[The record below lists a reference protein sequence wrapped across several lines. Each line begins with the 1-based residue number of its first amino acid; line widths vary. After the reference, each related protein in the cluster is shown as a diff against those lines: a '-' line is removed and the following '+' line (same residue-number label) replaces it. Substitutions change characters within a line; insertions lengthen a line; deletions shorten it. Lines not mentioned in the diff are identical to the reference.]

1 MEEYTPEEV
10 EKYTTEVKDICS
22 KYKSYGMIFK
32 KKSYLKDF
40 VEWKTSTH
48 LSDPFYTFRTKLY
61 WIVHDL
67 TDFPRCKNPEC
78 NKPLE
83 WKNIDSVPRGYCD
96 YCCNSCAMKSEETK
110 KTMRDNFKKAHGVN
124 CWGQLPEAKEHLRQI
139 WRNKTK
145 EEIDERT
152 RKSKA
157 TLKEKYGNE
166 NYNNIEL
173 TQKHDR
179 MNHGGK
185 LACQTKEGK
194 AKRKATCRRKWNVDY
209 PTQRPEFKDML
220 NETWSKKTEEE
231 IRQTVESRERTCL
244 EKIGVKNPM
253 QSKDILNRA
262 METQM
267 DRYNGIGFASKETNE
282 KIRCAFQQTYGTS
295 DPGNRPEAIEA
306 RKLKWEQKS
315 EQEKKELVNKCQET
329 NRRNHGGILYQ
340 QTHVCHVRRR
350 KRYWHDG
357 MWFDS
362 KWEIKVYDYCK
373 NINIACEYQPNI
385 SFTYECCERK
395 WIYQPDFLINGKIY
409 EVKGDQFFKVDE
421 SGHEV
426 MFNPYRN
433 KKWSDERYAREC
445 AKFEAKHQ
453 CMLANNVTILR
464 GKDINNLKEVFK
476 HVYTQ

>member
-1 MEEYTPEEV
+1 MEEYTPEKV
-10 EKYTTEVKDICS
+10 ESYIQEVKDICA

-67 TDFPRCKNPEC
+67 TDFPRCKEC
-78 NKPLE
+78 GKPLE
-83 WKNIDSVPRGYCD
+83 HKNIDSVSRGYCD
-96 YCCNSCAMKSEETK
+96 YCSNACAQSSKEVLEK
-110 KTMRDNFKKAHGVN
+110 RKTNYRQLHGVD
-124 CWGQLPEAKEHLRQI
+124 CWQQLPEARERLRQI
-139 WRNKTK
+139 WKNKTQ

-152 RKSKA
+152 RKTKA
-157 TLKEKYGNE
+157 TLKERHGDE

-194 AKRKATCRRKWNVDY
+194 AKRKATCRSKWNVDY
-209 PTQRPEFKDML
+209 PSQRPEFKDMV

-253 QSKDILNRA
+253 QSKDILDRA
-262 METQM
+262 LKTQI
-267 DRYNGIGFASKETNE
+267 DKYNGIGFASKEINE
-282 KIRCAFQQTYGTS
+282 KIQCAFQQTYGTS

-306 RKLKWEQKS
+306 RRLKWESRTDEEK
-315 EQEKKELVNKCQET
+315 QEFVKKCQET
-329 NRRNHGGILYQ
+329 NRMNHGGLLYQ
-340 QTHVCHVRRR
+340 QTHACHARRR
-350 KRYWHDG
+350 KKYMHDG

-373 NINIACEYQPNI
+373 NNNLLCEYQPNI
-385 SFTYECCERK
+385 SFTYECCGRK

-409 EVKGDQFFKVDE
+409 EVKGDQFFRMNE
-421 SGHEV
+421 STGKEE
-426 MFNPYRN
+426 MFCPYRN
-433 KKWSDERYAREC
+433 KKWSNERYDREC
-445 AKFEAKHQ
+445 VKFEAKHQ
-453 CMLANNVTILR
+453 CMLRNNVTILR
-464 GKDINNLKEVFK
+464 GKDVNNLKEVFNHGNTK
-476 HVYTQ
+476 